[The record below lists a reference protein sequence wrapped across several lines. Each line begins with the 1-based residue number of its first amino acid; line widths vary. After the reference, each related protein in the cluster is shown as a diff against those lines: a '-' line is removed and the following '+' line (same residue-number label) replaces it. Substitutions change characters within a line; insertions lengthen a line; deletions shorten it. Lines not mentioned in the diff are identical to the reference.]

1 MKKFP
6 IPKTKTAFLMRP
18 QPQGGGAKKHFR
30 YQKSFIF
37 DAKNSIF
44 DASTATGGGGALVSG
59 VLVPMDASKMLFLAK
74 IGNYFTFEVRSETFS
89 LLEMNDFQN
98 TKIQKYEKR

>member
-6 IPKTKTAFLMRP
+6 IFAKKSIFEASTAT
-18 QPQGGGAKKHFR
+18 GGEGKHFR
-30 YQKSFIF
+30 YQKNHF

-59 VLVPMDASKMLFLAK
+59 ALVPMDESKMLFLAK
-74 IGNYFTFEVRSETFS
+74 IGNF
-89 LLEMNDFQN
+89 
-98 TKIQKYEKR
+98 